1 MLSPSALAHTLN
13 LICPTFFA
21 ARFAWA
27 LDLSPVSLPS
37 VYMYCSASRAT
48 EPTRVYCCLQSRF
61 LNRYQAATFRTWQGY
76 MYVRMRMQR
85 LGRRV
90 LATFKHSRISKAW
103 QRWLHQTLRGG
114 NTAGDKKL
122 TAAVTKAV
130 LYRWAHQRVS
140 WCWASWRERHREGML
155 YKGRLRRL
163 MCHFGHFHLG
173 AAFRGWLSGIAWQR
187 RGRGLLAKAGHRM
200 RGRVVGR
207 AWERWV
213 AHRRTL
219 RRGRRALA
227 RMLTVAVSRAFLRWR
242 ESAAEQRHVSGEVA
256 RLSKARERLERQ
268 QEAAAKLAMH
278 NRRRTTLRKAV
289 QTWRVC
295 VLSVETKLGHALE
308 PLQQALEIAQE
319 RVASEAAAKS
329 SEADRKLEEVG
340 HGLSSRW
347 PFFARV
353 SNHSTLDLCSCR
365 RRGHCV
371 GV

>member
-1 MLSPSALAHTLN
+1 
-13 LICPTFFA
+13 
-21 ARFAWA
+21 
-27 LDLSPVSLPS
+27 
-37 VYMYCSASRAT
+37 
-48 EPTRVYCCLQSRF
+48 
-61 LNRYQAATFRTWQGY
+61 
-76 MYVRMRMQR
+76 MQR

-103 QRWLHQTLRGG
+103 QRWLHQTLRSG

-278 NRRRTTLRKAV
+278 NRRRTTVRKAV